1 MRGVENIEGPSPS
14 LGYMFATRSI
24 VHVGGSCDRTAC
36 TIQCMYNTVHVQYS
50 ACTILAI
57 CHPNPVYSLYIRK
70 FTQLLVIRTKLA
82 NWQNGGINVGIATK
96 SACQIVCHPRFK
108 TGKSPQ
114 NWQNLA
120 HVYSTDS
127 GPFQN
132 WQKNWQ
138 NTYVTPVTQ
147 TSEALP
153 TRRTKWYNGW
163 YNNHLRD
170 S

>member
-1 MRGVENIEGPSPS
+1 MPLVSRNVGASQLMTRPGGV
-14 LGYMFATRSI
+14 
-24 VHVGGSCDRTAC
+24 
-36 TIQCMYNTVHVQYS
+36 YNKTECIAPTCQ
-50 ACTILAI
+50 I
-57 CHPNPVYSLYIRK
+57 CQAQAVYSLYIRK

-82 NWQNGGINVGIATK
+82 NWQNGGINVEIATK

-120 HVYSTDS
+120 HVYNTDS

-138 NTYVTPVTQ
+138 NTCVTPVTQ

-163 YNNHLRD
+163 YNNHLRE

>member
-14 LGYMFATRSI
+14 LGYMFAMRSI
-24 VHVGGSCDRTAC
+24 VHVVGSCDGGAC
-36 TIQCMYNTVHVQYS
+36 TVHVQY
-50 ACTILAI
+50 ACQI
-57 CHPNPVYSLYIRK
+57 CQPNPVYSLYIRK

-82 NWQNGGINVGIATK
+82 NWQNGGINVEIATK
-96 SACQIVCHPRFK
+96 SGGQIRGHPRFK

-138 NTYVTPVTQ
+138 NACVTPVTQ
-147 TSEALP
+147 TTESLP
-153 TRRTKWYNGW
+153 TRHTKWYNGW

>member
-1 MRGVENIEGPSPS
+1 MRGVENIEGPTPS
-14 LGYMFATRSI
+14 LGCMFATRSI
-24 VHVGGSCDRTAC
+24 VHVVKSCDGVALVTAC
-36 TIQCMYNTVHVQYS
+36 TILT
-50 ACTILAI
+50 I

-70 FTQLLVIRTKLA
+70 FTHLLVTITKLA
-82 NWQNGGINVGIATK
+82 NWQNGGINVEIATK

-138 NTYVTPVTQ
+138 NTYATPVTQ

-153 TRRTKWYNGW
+153 TRHTKWYNGW